1 MPKPENDLL
10 DAPGMAIVM
19 TQKEDMC
26 VLCRIVLPAVLRLD
40 TFAEK
45 RDSERIQKTP
55 QRLIGSTDQT
65 INLQPDRIEL
75 LNIARHHL

>member
-1 MPKPENDLL
+1 
-10 DAPGMAIVM
+10 MA
-19 TQKEDMC
+19 QKEEMS
-26 VLCRIVLPAVLRLD
+26 VLCRIVLPAVLGLD

-45 RDSERIQKTP
+45 RDPERIQKTP